1 MSTQDIR
8 PVRDAARLAVAYM
21 VLCYG
26 YILASGWVV
35 AQLAANAQQAAAME
49 TAKGMA
55 FIVLSG
61 LLFFVFAKRV
71 YERIQA
77 REQDLLRN
85 EAGLIA
91 AERRAMAGT
100 FASAVAHD
108 MNNILMAADAVA
120 DELSARATLGG
131 ERAELAGQLVKS
143 MQDMSALSQRLMSVG
158 KAGLGHDFAE
168 INLHDTIAKAVEFG
182 RTHKRVR
189 SCRIDIVG
197 ERELKLLAS
206 PRMLS
211 QIVLNL
217 LLNAADAT
225 AGHGHI
231 EIRIAR
237 YGERGSSIE
246 FHDDGPGVPADMVT
260 RLFTPFLTTKPDGT
274 GLGLLSVRSAAQ
286 QHGGDVVYAPSPLGG
301 ACFRVT
307 LAGS

>member
-1 MSTQDIR
+1 MSSKVIR
-8 PVRDAARLAVAYM
+8 PIRDAARLALAYM

-26 YILASGWVV
+26 YILASGWLV
-35 AQLAANAQQAAAME
+35 AQLARDASEAAAME

-55 FIVLSG
+55 FIVLSS
-61 LLFFVFAKRV
+61 LLFFEFARRV

-77 REQDLLRN
+77 REQELLRS

-120 DELSARATLGG
+120 DELSARATHGG
-131 ERAELAGQLVKS
+131 DRAELAGQLVKS
-143 MQDMSALSQRLMSVG
+143 MQDMSALSQRLMTVG
-158 KAGLGHDFAE
+158 KAGLGHDFATV
-168 INLHDTIAKAVEFG
+168 NLRDTIAKAVEFG

-189 SCRIDIVG
+189 SCHIDITG
-197 ERELKLLAS
+197 EKDLHVNAS
-206 PRMLS
+206 PRMLT
-211 QIVLNL
+211 QVVLNL

-225 AGHGHI
+225 GGHGRI

-237 YGERGSSIE
+237 YGAHGACIE
-246 FHDDGPGVPADMVT
+246 FHDDGPGLPEEMRE
-260 RLFTPFLTTKPDGT
+260 RLFVPFATTKPDGT
-274 GLGLLSVRSAAQ
+274 GLGLLSVRAAAQ
-286 QHGGDVVYAPSPLGG
+286 QHGGEVVYAPSPLGG